1 MRKLRLDRDE
11 QKQVQFVH
19 EQKISEVGSRY
30 LKDTV
35 KWIGTSLNP
44 NNFAS
49 CKQRL
54 LDVIERCRSAG
65 LDIAVS
71 EETTLVANL
80 KSEYEKAVRA
90 AFEREEQA
98 RIKTRIREEQLRQ
111 KEIDREVKQLE
122 REREAI
128 KTALEKAI
136 ADAKDQ
142 HSEEVDRLK
151 ARLQEAEAR
160 SQRAISQAQ
169 LTKAGHVYVISNL
182 GSFGDGVF
190 KIGMTRRLEP
200 SDRIRELGSASVP
213 FPFDV
218 HMMISCDDAPTL
230 ENTIHRTLHKSRI
243 NKTNPRKEFFKTD
256 IDTIV
261 RIVKENHGE
270 VDYLVD
276 VEAFQYRQSMEMSDE
291 DEEYIAELYD
301 DLEEEDAIA
310 DDN

>member
-1 MRKLRLDRDE
+1 M
-11 QKQVQFVH
+11 
-19 EQKISEVGSRY
+19 
-30 LKDTV
+30 
-35 KWIGTSLNP
+35 
-44 NNFAS
+44 
-49 CKQRL
+49 
-54 LDVIERCRSAG
+54 
-65 LDIAVS
+65 
-71 EETTLVANL
+71 
-80 KSEYEKAVRA
+80 
-90 AFEREEQA
+90 
-98 RIKTRIREEQLRQ
+98 
-111 KEIDREVKQLE
+111 
-122 REREAI
+122 
-128 KTALEKAI
+128 
-136 ADAKDQ
+136 
-142 HSEEVDRLK
+142 
-151 ARLQEAEAR
+151 
-160 SQRAISQAQ
+160 
-169 LTKAGHVYVISNL
+169 
-182 GSFGDGVF
+182 F